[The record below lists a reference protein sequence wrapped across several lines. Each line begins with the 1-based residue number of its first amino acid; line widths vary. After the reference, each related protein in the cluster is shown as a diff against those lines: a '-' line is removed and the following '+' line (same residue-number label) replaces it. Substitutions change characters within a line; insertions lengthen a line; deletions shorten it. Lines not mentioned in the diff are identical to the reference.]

1 MLTIDGSYLE
11 GGGQVLRLAVALSA
25 ISGIPVTVARIR
37 QNRQKPGLAPQHIAA
52 VRAVA
57 GACDAECT
65 GLTPGS
71 SEITFTPGPLRRAD
85 LVIDTGTAG
94 SIPLVLQAWLPAALE
109 IGGSITVTGGTEV
122 KQSPTIDYIDHV
134 LVPVLRRAGASI
146 DIEVLGR
153 GYYPR
158 GGGRVHVRAEPSR
171 PGPIVIPEGEEQGC
185 RLVSCSAGLP
195 VHVVERQARAAR
207 DLIESDLDRSCTAT
221 LDPREGGASTGSS
234 VTAWSG
240 AKGAVALGK
249 RGLPAEEVGRTAA
262 RALIEECRSPGTV
275 DVHLAD
281 QLLVYLAFYG
291 GEYTT
296 HALSMHAKT
305 ARRLLSEFGYR
316 VRCRENDT
324 VEFSA

>member
-1 MLTIDGSYLE
+1 MLTVDGSRLE
-11 GGGQVLRLAVALSA
+11 GGGQVLRLTVALSA
-25 ISGIPVTVARIR
+25 ISGVPVTVTRIR
-37 QNRQKPGLAPQHIAA
+37 QNRKKPGLAPQHIAA

-57 GACDAECT
+57 GTCDGECT

-71 SEITFTPGPLRRAD
+71 SEITFTPGRLRQAD
-85 LVIDTGTAG
+85 LRIDPGTAG
-94 SIPLVLQAWLPAALE
+94 SIPLILQAWLPVALE
-109 IGGSITVTGGTEV
+109 VGGSIVVSGGTEV
-122 KQSPTIDYIDHV
+122 PWSPTIDYTDHV
-134 LVPVLRRAGASI
+134 LAPVLRAAGASI
-146 DIEVLGR
+146 EITVIER

-158 GGGRVHVRAEPSR
+158 GGGRVHVRVEPSR
-171 PGPIVIPEGEEQGC
+171 PGPIAIPNGEKAGC
-185 RLVSCSAGLP
+185 GITSCSAGLP
-195 VHVVERQARAAR
+195 AHVAERQAAAAR
-207 DLIESDLDRSCTAT
+207 ELLDREPGLSCTAT
-221 LDPREGGASTGSS
+221 LDARGSGTGVGSS

-281 QLLVYLAFYG
+281 QLLVYLARYG

-296 HALSMHAKT
+296 RTLSMHAET
-305 ARRLLSEFGYR
+305 ASWLLGVFGYEI
-316 VRCRENDT
+316 RCRGNST